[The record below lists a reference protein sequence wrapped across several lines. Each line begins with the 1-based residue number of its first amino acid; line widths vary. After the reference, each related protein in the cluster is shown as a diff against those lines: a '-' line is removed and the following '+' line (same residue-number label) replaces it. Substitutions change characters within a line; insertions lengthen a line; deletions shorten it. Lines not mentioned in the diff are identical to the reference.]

1 LTTGARRFLLLAFAL
16 LIAGVFAVI
25 FAPTITASDIG
36 STRPT
41 IDERLKQTEDSIQ
54 AATSTRQEI
63 ADDLDEL
70 AKMCSKVMLELFAPW
85 PLDGGIAPDD
95 HTFHV
100 IEFTQFPTADQ
111 IADGLAAELQ
121 NPRRAEMKLLGIQ
134 LKIQGC
140 SPSSVVSLIKS
151 PGEYGSIVGAIRN
164 KPISFDRDKF
174 KKLRDLDQKLISE
187 LNFKT
192 RVRDQ
197 QWTQKIAAAAS
208 GSNEAPDNAAPVG
221 ETNLTIRLIQTS
233 ITRFGLLAVIGFF
246 VALLVSLYRYNVR
259 LAAYYMARADFFRI
273 FGDDAL
279 TTSETSAIMT
289 ALTPGIE
296 FGKIPATPAM
306 QILELLKSA
315 KKD

>member
-1 LTTGARRFLLLAFAL
+1 
-16 LIAGVFAVI
+16 
-25 FAPTITASDIG
+25 
-36 STRPT
+36 
-41 IDERLKQTEDSIQ
+41 
-54 AATSTRQEI
+54 
-63 ADDLDEL
+63 
-70 AKMCSKVMLELFAPW
+70 MLELFAPW

-246 VALLVSLYRYNVR
+246 CRTPSFAISLQRQTRGLLHGPSRFLPDLWRR
-259 LAAYYMARADFFRI
+259 RAYHVGDVGDHEGADARN
-273 FGDDAL
+273 
-279 TTSETSAIMT
+279 
-289 ALTPGIE
+289 
-296 FGKIPATPAM
+296 
-306 QILELLKSA
+306 
-315 KKD
+315 